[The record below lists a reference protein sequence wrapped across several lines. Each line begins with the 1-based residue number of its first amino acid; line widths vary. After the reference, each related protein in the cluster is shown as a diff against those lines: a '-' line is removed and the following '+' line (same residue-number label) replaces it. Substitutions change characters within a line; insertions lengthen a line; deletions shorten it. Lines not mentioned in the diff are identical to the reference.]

1 MPNHVDLDGNYLS
14 PRQLAARGAAAL
26 VVVLLVAAG
35 LYVKSSRLLNHG
47 VHIVAELRN
56 VGDGLPVRSDVKYRG
71 ILVGFVDNVVPATG
85 DQPNHVHV
93 HLKREYAGS
102 IPATVTARVVPSN
115 VFAMSSVQLVEQGPG
130 APIRDGARIREDTQL
145 STVLFQTMLSKLRN
159 ILAAVG
165 RGRDD
170 HTVGVLAAMAAATNN
185 RRSQLLTSAS
195 QLNHLLD
202 ELNGI
207 VASDQNPSTVS
218 ALVDAAHGLA
228 QTAPELVDALHEAV
242 APMRTF
248 VEKQQELRTFIAA
261 GEHTTGTT
269 VVALQNHTDQ
279 LVQISADLTPVI
291 GVLAD
296 NARHFVPI
304 ARRIT
309 KFSDVFFEQA
319 WDPEL
324 SIVRGRVNVS
334 FTPSYS
340 YTRADCPRYGELRGP
355 SCFTAPLVAV
365 RPDLPS
371 VLLPQNY
378 QPPNDLAP
386 PSGTFV
392 GADGNLV
399 AVGPPLVNPNPTAP
413 NPIGTD
419 PNPPLPPGV
428 TPAPPVPGTANP
440 DVVPV
445 APSSFGGNVGPVGSE
460 QERRALG
467 VITGQP
473 ATTATQLILGP
484 IARGA
489 TVTRILRTSAR
500 GNR

>member
-1 MPNHVDLDGNYLS
+1 MTNHIDLDGNYFS
-14 PRQLAARGAAAL
+14 RRQLVARGAAAL
-26 VVVLLVAAG
+26 AVVLLVTAA
-35 LYVKSSRLLNHG
+35 LYVKSSQLLDHG

-56 VGDGLPVRSDVKYRG
+56 VGDGLPARSDVKYRG
-71 ILVGFVDNVVPATG
+71 VLVGSVDNVVPASG
-85 DQPNHVHV
+85 NQPNHVSV
-93 HLKREYAGS
+93 HLTREYAAS

-115 VFAMSSVQLVEQGPG
+115 VFAVSAVQLVEQGPG
-130 APIRDGARIREDTQL
+130 APIRDGAHIGEDTQL
-145 STVLFQTMLSKLRN
+145 PTALFQSVLTKLRN
-159 ILAAVG
+159 ILATVG
-165 RGRDD
+165 RGPDD
-170 HTVGVLAAMAAATNN
+170 HTVGVLAAVGAATNN
-185 RRSQLLTSAS
+185 RRGQLLTSAS
-195 QLNHLLD
+195 QLNRLLD

-207 VASDQNPSTVS
+207 VATDQGPSTIS
-218 ALVDAAHGLA
+218 ALVDAARGLA

-279 LVQISADLTPVI
+279 LVQISTELRPVI

-304 ARRIT
+304 TRRMT
-309 KFSDVFFEQA
+309 KFSDIFFEQV

-324 SIVRGRVNVS
+324 SIARGRVNVS

-340 YTRADCPRYGELRGP
+340 YTRADCPRYGELRSP

-365 RPDLPS
+365 RPDLPP

-378 QPPNDLAP
+378 QPPPDLAAP
-386 PSGTFV
+386 PGTAV

-399 AVGPPLVNPNPTAP
+399 AVGPPMLNPNPTV
-413 NPIGTD
+413 TD

-460 QERRALG
+460 QERRALSL
-467 VITGQP
+467 ITGQP
-473 ATTATQLILGP
+473 ATAATQLILGP
-484 IARGA
+484 VTRGT

-500 GNR
+500 G